1 MLTTLGLWEFVTGP
15 ATLAVLGATLAL
27 AWPVGRRLAD
37 RVHCPRAAAV
47 ALALTVGVICAL
59 TLTPNQPVDGI
70 YPQLPPHYLHLLPH
84 PRAVLAALSARPAGA
99 EQLANIALYVPLG
112 LFARF
117 VWRSAVQASALG
129 LALTVMIETCQYGI
143 IGRAGSLTDIRN
155 NTAGAILGA
164 LIATAA
170 RRATRRR
177 QTTVSAGPER

>member
-15 ATLAVLGATLAL
+15 ATLAVLGATLVL

-37 RVHCPRAAAV
+37 RLHCPRAAAV
-47 ALALTVGVICAL
+47 ALVITVGVICAL

-84 PRAVLAALSARPAGA
+84 PRAVLATLSARPVGA

-117 VWRSAVQASALG
+117 VWRSAVKASAVG
-129 LALTVMIETCQYGI
+129 LALTVVIETCQYGI

-164 LIATAA
+164 LVATAA
-170 RRATRRR
+170 SHATRRR
-177 QTTVSAGPER
+177 RASVVNRP